1 MAQRRPPLRADR
13 QRAAANRNIRTKQ
26 DIPDHVQVHPASQRY
41 RSNPMIR
48 VAERGPSG
56 TLAERSHPG
65 DDASQPSL
73 RAGNPGQIGDMQPG
87 DRDHPGRKVTPRTQG
102 PKALFLPDDP
112 KRPHAPNPANI
123 TSGSNPKN
131 QTRYRTGSNW
141 CHRRPPLR
149 AEGNAQ
155 RAHKE
160 HPDRIPDSPSM
171 LDHPDLTGPKAFFHP
186 HHPNEP
192 HEPPRP
198 KQTKHAL
205 EGPRTA
211 HAVRAPARP
220 SGQMAGA

>member
-102 PKALFLPDDP
+102 PRAFFHPNDP
-112 KRPHAPNPANI
+112 IKPRTPNASNI
-123 TSGSNPKN
+123 TSGANPKN
-131 QTRYRTGSNW
+131 QTRDRTGSNLRP
-141 CHRRPPLR
+141 RRPPAAR
-149 AEGNAQ
+149 REAMRSGHTRNSRTKQ
-155 RAHKE
+155 
-160 HPDRIPDSPSM
+160 DIPDHVQV
-171 LDHPDLTGPKAFFHP
+171 HPASQRYRAAPTIRVAERAP
-186 HHPNEP
+186 
-192 HEPPRP
+192 
-198 KQTKHAL
+198 
-205 EGPRTA
+205 
-211 HAVRAPARP
+211 VRAPRRALA
-220 SGQMAGA
+220 SG